1 LRQAS
6 VFPRSYKRRCRHAI
20 DHIGWRSTGAL
31 TKTLNDLRAKGVSV
45 LTEPRPVVFPNGPAI
60 NFPYVAGP
68 AGEKIEIV
76 DRPGLKP
83 RE

>member
-1 LRQAS
+1 
-6 VFPRSYKRRCRHAI
+6 
-20 DHIGWRSTGAL
+20 
-31 TKTLNDLRAKGVSV
+31 LRAKGVSV